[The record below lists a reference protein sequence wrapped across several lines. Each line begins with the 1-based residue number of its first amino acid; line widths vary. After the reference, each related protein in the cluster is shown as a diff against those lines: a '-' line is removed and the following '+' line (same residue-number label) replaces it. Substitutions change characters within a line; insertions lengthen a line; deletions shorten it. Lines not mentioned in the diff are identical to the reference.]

1 MTTKSSAESMASL
14 EDIIGEKLTLGGFIL
29 AIRQGEE
36 LSQVKFAE
44 MLGMS
49 RQMLCDIEHNR
60 KNISPKKAAEYAE
73 ILGYSPKQFIR
84 LCLQDMLNR
93 DGFKLDVDLAD
104 AA

>member
-1 MTTKSSAESMASL
+1 MAFL
-14 EDIIGEKLTLGGFIL
+14 EDIIGEKLTLGGYIL

-60 KNISPKKAAEYAE
+60 KNISPKKASEYAE
-73 ILGYSPKQFIR
+73 ILGYSPKQFVR

-93 DGFKLDVDLAD
+93 EGFKLNVDLVD

>member
-1 MTTKSSAESMASL
+1 MTTKSSAESMAFL

-36 LSQVKFAE
+36 LSQVKFAD

-60 KNISPKKAAEYAE
+60 KNISPKKAAEYAN

-93 DGFKLDVDLAD
+93 DGFKLSVDLAD

>member
-1 MTTKSSAESMASL
+1 MTTKSSAESMAFL
-14 EDIIGEKLTLGGFIL
+14 EEIIGEKLTLGGFIL

-84 LCLQDMLNR
+84 LCLQDMLDR
-93 DGFKLDVDLAD
+93 DGFNLNVDLAD

>member
-1 MTTKSSAESMASL
+1 MITKSSAESIEFL
-14 EDIIGEKLTLGGFIL
+14 ENIINEKLTLGGFIL

-60 KNISPKKAAEYAE
+60 KNISPKKA
-73 ILGYSPKQFIR
+73 
-84 LCLQDMLNR
+84 
-93 DGFKLDVDLAD
+93 LA
-104 AA
+104 ACYNHT

>member
-1 MTTKSSAESMASL
+1 MITKTSEESLRFL
-14 EDIIGEKLTLGGFIL
+14 EGITGEKLTLGSFIL

-44 MLGMS
+44 ILGMS

-60 KNISPKKAAEYAE
+60 KNISPKKAAEYAD
-73 ILGYSPKQFIR
+73 ILGYSSKQFIR

-93 DGFKLDVDLAD
+93 DGFKFSVDIAD

>member
-1 MTTKSSAESMASL
+1 MTTKNSAESMAFL

-93 DGFKLDVDLAD
+93 EGFKLNVDLAD

>member
-1 MTTKSSAESMASL
+1 MITKSSAESIEFL
-14 EDIIGEKLTLGGFIL
+14 ENIIDEKLTLGGFIL

-73 ILGYSPKQFIR
+73 TLGYSPKQFIR

-93 DGFKLDVDLAD
+93 DGIKLSVDLAD

>member
-1 MTTKSSAESMASL
+1 MTTKSSAESMAFL

-36 LSQVKFAE
+36 LSQVKFAK

-93 DGFKLDVDLAD
+93 DGFKLNVDLAD

>member
-1 MTTKSSAESMASL
+1 MTTKNSAESMAFL

-44 MLGMS
+44 ILGMS

-93 DGFKLDVDLAD
+93 EGFKLNVDLED

>member
-1 MTTKSSAESMASL
+1 MITKNSAESIEFL
-14 EDIIGEKLTLGGFIL
+14 ENIIGEKLTLGGFIL

-60 KNISPKKAAEYAE
+60 KNISPKKAAEYAK
-73 ILGYSPKQFIR
+73 ILGYSQKQFIR

-93 DGFKLDVDLAD
+93 DGFKLSVELED